1 MAKTKKVL
9 EINLKNPLIQKLEK
23 IHSSNSKDEILK
35 DVAEQL
41 FDNSELIEEASEQ
54 INSMIPRI
62 NRIMLENVD
71 NYLKSK
77 K

>member
-1 MAKTKKVL
+1 M
-9 EINLKNPLIQKLEK
+9 
-23 IHSSNSKDEILK
+23 
-35 DVAEQL
+35 AEQL